1 MYIYSYN
8 VPMLR
13 CANVKY
19 VHMIHHSQKKIEKG
33 VNKKNNAGKMKKNQI
48 EMFQD

>member
-1 MYIYSYN
+1 
-8 VPMLR
+8 MLR

-33 VNKKNNAGKMKKNQI
+33 VNKKNNAGKMKKNKLRCFKI
-48 EMFQD
+48 RNKNKLAM